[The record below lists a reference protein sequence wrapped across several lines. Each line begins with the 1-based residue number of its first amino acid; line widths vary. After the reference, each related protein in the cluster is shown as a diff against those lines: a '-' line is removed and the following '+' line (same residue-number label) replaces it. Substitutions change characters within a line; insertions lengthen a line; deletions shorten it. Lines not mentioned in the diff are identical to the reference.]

1 MMIASILLIL
11 ISRHLPKK
19 ILTACIVKCKEIQ
32 EDALLDCIKNSM
44 RHNYISS
51 GLLPP
56 NCLHIEIDSD
66 GNKSYCLWYPW
77 LYADISYH
85 ETAYPSF
92 PLPRLVF
99 AFHADTEGKISE
111 CRMGVVAD
119 ERPTMETV
127 MYRYPFSNVGGSMGT
142 ILHWQ
147 KRSATIQNAAR
158 TCQLADIPA
167 VHPQWRSQLQRTE
180 QQTRAA
186 IPQSSGAPEGQR
198 YKDTEIDT
206 IYFFLRR
213 FCRLMGKLVFEG

>member
-1 MMIASILLIL
+1 MSENELRVRILPVEEQVLVET
-11 ISRHLPKK
+11 H
-19 ILTACIVKCKEIQ
+19 TNGIVKCKEIQ
-32 EDALLDCIKNSM
+32 ADAFLDCIKSSI
-44 RHNYISS
+44 RRNYVSS

-56 NCLHIEIDSD
+56 NCLHIGIDSD
-66 GNKSYCLWYPW
+66 GNRFYCLWYPR

-85 ETAYPSF
+85 ETVYPNF

-167 VHPQWRSQLQRTE
+167 VHPQWRSQLQCAE
-180 QQTRAA
+180 QQAGIA
-186 IPQSSGAPEGQR
+186 IP
-198 YKDTEIDT
+198 
-206 IYFFLRR
+206 
-213 FCRLMGKLVFEG
+213 